1 MKQSKNILRELLDP
15 LDVMWRAARIRH
27 LSRWGRECRERLTRW
42 SGTQQAKTVKR
53 LAKELAE

>member
-1 MKQSKNILRELLDP
+1 MKKSQSMLRELLDP
-15 LDVMWRAARIRH
+15 LDVMWRAARVRH
-27 LSRWGRECRERLTRW
+27 LSRWGRECRAKLTRW